1 MALRLS
7 IRVGL
12 DGLSVVNMARHAA
25 LHCVEWTLPQQA
37 ALPETQSGS
46 TIGYNLIN
54 VDTRIKEYILISYES
69 QMYRNSLNAKCVPI
83 ALIGIR

>member
-46 TIGYNLIN
+46 TIGYNL
-54 VDTRIKEYILISYES
+54 SY
-69 QMYRNSLNAKCVPI
+69 KC
-83 ALIGIR
+83 GYSY